1 MHHWPAPSEGA
12 SSRRRRPRR
21 PPEDGRRIRLS
32 TAARRQQL
40 IDTAR
45 RVFAE
50 RGFRGTTTRE
60 IASAAGVTE
69 AVIFQH
75 FPHKDLLYEAILE
88 QKAVESVA
96 ERWFA
101 EMEAASA
108 AGDDRELLRILYAG
122 LLDQHERDPYYLR
135 LTLYSALEE
144 HPLAG
149 ERHAY
154 GTRLYTLIERH
165 ITRAQAE
172 GRFRHGPA
180 QVLVRAVLALP
191 VYHVLQERVLK
202 TPWPDIDRQQVV
214 DQGVTFALGGL
225 QSEAAAGEVRS

>member
-1 MHHWPAPSEGA
+1 MSHWLASVEGA
-12 SSRRRRPRR
+12 SSRRRKPRR
-21 PPEDGRRIRLS
+21 PENARRVRLS

-45 RVFAE
+45 RVFAD

-60 IASAAGVTE
+60 IATAAGVTE

-88 QKAVESVA
+88 QKAAESVA
-96 ERWFA
+96 ELWFA
-101 EMEAASA
+101 DMEAASS
-108 AGDDRELLRILYAG
+108 AGDDPGLLRILYAG

-149 ERHAY
+149 ERHAF

-165 ITRAQAE
+165 IRRAQAE
-172 GRFRHGPA
+172 GRFRQGPA
-180 QVLVRAVLALP
+180 HVLVRAVLALP

-202 TPWPDIDRQQVV
+202 TPWPGIDRQQVI
-214 DQGVTFALGGL
+214 DQGVKFALGGL
-225 QSEAAAGEVRS
+225 QSAASVAEVQS

>member
-1 MHHWPAPSEGA
+1 MQQWPAPPEGA
-12 SSRRRRPRR
+12 SSRRRSS
-21 PPEDGRRIRLS
+21 GRRKTTGKIRLS

-45 RVFAE
+45 RVFAD

-60 IASAAGVTE
+60 IATAAGVTE

-88 QKAVESVA
+88 QKGAESVA

-101 EMEAASA
+101 DLEAASA
-108 AGDDRELLRILYAG
+108 AGDDRALLRLLYAG

-149 ERHAY
+149 ERHAF
-154 GTRLYTLIERH
+154 GTRLYTLIEQH
-165 ITRAQAE
+165 ISGAQAA
-172 GRFRHGPA
+172 GRFRPGPA
-180 QVLVRAVLALP
+180 HVLVRAVLALP

-214 DQGVTFALGGL
+214 DQGVQFALGGL
-225 QSEAAAGEVRS
+225 QSEASTGEVQS

>member
-1 MHHWPAPSEGA
+1 MQHGPTQTAQNAP
-12 SSRRRRPRR
+12 
-21 PPEDGRRIRLS
+21 RIRLS
-32 TAARRQQL
+32 TPARRQQL

-60 IASAAGVTE
+60 IATAAGVTE
-69 AVIFQH
+69 AVIFHH

-88 QKAVESVA
+88 QKAAESVA

-101 EMEAASA
+101 DMEAASA
-108 AGDDRELLRILYAG
+108 TGNDSALLRILYAG

-149 ERHAY
+149 ERHAF
-154 GTRLYTLIERH
+154 GSRLYTLIERH
-165 ITRAQAE
+165 ISSAQAE
-172 GRFRHGPA
+172 GRFRRGPTH
-180 QVLVRAVLALP
+180 VLVRAVLALP

-202 TPWPDIDRQQVV
+202 TPWPDTDRQQVV
-214 DQGVTFALGGL
+214 DQGVKFALGGL
-225 QSEAAAGEVRS
+225 QSEASVEEVHS

>member
-1 MHHWPAPSEGA
+1 MHQWPAHSQGA
-12 SSRRRRPRR
+12 SSRGGKPERPQN
-21 PPEDGRRIRLS
+21 GRKRRLS

-60 IASAAGVTE
+60 IATAAGVTE

-75 FPHKDLLYEAILE
+75 FPHKDLLYQAILE
-88 QKAVESVA
+88 QKAAESVA

-108 AGDDRELLRILYAG
+108 DGDDRALLRILYAD
-122 LLDQHERDPYYLR
+122 LLEQHERDPYYLR

-149 ERHAY
+149 ERHAF

-165 ITRAQAE
+165 IRGAQAA
-172 GRFRHGPA
+172 GRFRQAPA
-180 QVLVRAVLALP
+180 HLLVRAVLALP

-214 DQGVTFALGGL
+214 DQGLEFALGGL
-225 QSEAAAGEVRS
+225 QAEASAAEVGS